1 MDYTKAADT
10 QLLSYIRDFWELAKR
25 MYANDFQKIK
35 ILDQTDRGELWKA
48 TGMVFPEYQLLP
60 DTNHVTYVKSN
71 LVASIYSVAKSA
83 TVIQTSEKDKELCQN
98 LNVAL
103 DAVWDTRK
111 VGFYQFQAGE
121 RAALCNLGITQIGWD
136 ENITEGSGEQ
146 IRRGNIRLKNIDP
159 LKFMRD
165 PYATDVYEGNFCVT
179 FDDFHKSVFLT
190 NPAYREAFK
199 EYQQSAS
206 GGMTETHPVVTGPD
220 GISKSGAKDYYTL
233 FKWWVKND
241 NGSISEIHEVNHAKI
256 LTTKHNIKPNMYPFA
271 FLHCNLPAGALI
283 GTSEPAKIFAN
294 SVLFN
299 MLDSIICTAEYK
311 NQHPPRFISDQS
323 KLNPQVFAKYGNDAD
338 KTFVVAGDASKSVHY
353 LQYPQVSQAA
363 ALTKQSLGYGI
374 QDISG
379 VDGRYTGRDT
389 GSIITTGGTEEML
402 NRVTLIDTP
411 KITMYEDYCKTL
423 SKLIILNMLE
433 HCPKRSFYRQDLRT
447 REWKTIEVDFPKLD
461 VNTMLD
467 YRISISSELPKNKQR
482 IAAAA
487 TELLKA
493 QAQYRQEG
501 SNVNWITEEEWLM
514 CQDIP
519 FKEMMLERMGIQRF
533 EDSLQ
538 DVAQVL
544 YQFSDLVQN
553 GATPDEAMQATAETL
568 RQTRQGIT
576 PQLAAGANP
585 DLQQMAMQPQA
596 QMPMK

>member
-1 MDYTKAADT
+1 
-10 QLLSYIRDFWELAKR
+10 
-25 MYANDFQKIK
+25 
-35 ILDQTDRGELWKA
+35 
-48 TGMVFPEYQLLP
+48 
-60 DTNHVTYVKSN
+60 
-71 LVASIYSVAKSA
+71 
-83 TVIQTSEKDKELCQN
+83 
-98 LNVAL
+98 
-103 DAVWDTRK
+103 
-111 VGFYQFQAGE
+111 
-121 RAALCNLGITQIGWD
+121 
-136 ENITEGSGEQ
+136 
-146 IRRGNIRLKNIDP
+146 
-159 LKFMRD
+159 
-165 PYATDVYEGNFCVT
+165 
-179 FDDFHKSVFLT
+179 
-190 NPAYREAFK
+190 
-199 EYQQSAS
+199 
-206 GGMTETHPVVTGPD
+206 
-220 GISKSGAKDYYTL
+220 
-233 FKWWVKND
+233 
-241 NGSISEIHEVNHAKI
+241 
-256 LTTKHNIKPNMYPFA
+256 
-271 FLHCNLPAGALI
+271 
-283 GTSEPAKIFAN
+283 
-294 SVLFN
+294 
-299 MLDSIICTAEYK
+299 
-311 NQHPPRFISDQS
+311 
-323 KLNPQVFAKYGNDAD
+323 
-338 KTFVVAGDASKSVHY
+338 
-353 LQYPQVSQAA
+353 
-363 ALTKQSLGYGI
+363 
-374 QDISG
+374 
-379 VDGRYTGRDT
+379 
-389 GSIITTGGTEEML
+389 ML

-447 REWKTIEVDFPKLD
+447 REWRTTEVDFPKLD

-533 EDSLQ
+533 EDALQ

-585 DLQQMAMQPQA
+585 DLQQMAMQPQM